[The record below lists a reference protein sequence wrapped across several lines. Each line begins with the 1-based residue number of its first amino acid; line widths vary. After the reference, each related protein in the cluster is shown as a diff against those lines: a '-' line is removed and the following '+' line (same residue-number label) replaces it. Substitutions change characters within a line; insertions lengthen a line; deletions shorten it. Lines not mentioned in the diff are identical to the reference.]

1 MTIAEPAPTIPT
13 GWKPNATYPEPPEE
27 TARPRLERFIDAMLS
42 MGQTG
47 QVFGEHGI
55 GKTSTFMSY
64 IPKAHPGTE
73 VVLIPAA
80 NLTPDDLL
88 VNAPVRDHRSGE
100 LALRQLLMRQLRP
113 GRPFVLLIDDSLQAG
128 DTIQAQLMQV
138 ACNWTLGEHDLRAM
152 GCVGVFL
159 TDNESV
165 AETSARR
172 SDLAVLDRMVTIR
185 ITANDTG
192 WRRHLAARHERWDLT
207 EVFRLWAGL
216 SPYLRHLLS
225 PRTLEHVLDCAR
237 EGFPLRW
244 GLPLLNGVRVELA
257 ELKKDGSP
265 GRDRTDEILDRIA
278 TAVGVANPRRVSDP
292 VRRILRAA
300 VRNRWAVLLQGPP
313 GCGKTEI
320 TKQVV
325 AEEIE
330 RPPVYFSL
338 PVTNVEDLCV
348 PIPTPDGTL
357 DVLLTRSLLGP
368 DPKVLVWDEYNRP
381 KDKSTF
387 AKLMEVTQEWSLAGR
402 PIRNLRAQVAL
413 QNPPYHL
420 GRKLLVSSN
429 NVAQASRFTVSYE
442 VRPEDIPAN
451 QWLIDTYGEVAE
463 VVLDWWKN
471 DIDDEGREWVTK
483 RTLERLIKLHQVG
496 EPLETGLIYLGEG
509 EYAPIPLAGLRQ
521 RLSGRRSIGIRE
533 LAAEADAWEA
543 RLAAATAA
551 SSEGTADSDTVH
563 QIFANAEV
571 SQLRDHIEIVARL
584 LRHLPPKL
592 RATYLVGQAED
603 KQRFWVEAFAKMAKG

>member
-1 MTIAEPAPTIPT
+1 MTITEPALTVAA
-13 GWKPNATYPEPPEE
+13 GWKPNATYPEPPRK

-64 IPKAHPGTE
+64 IPEAYPGTE

-88 VNAPVRDHRSGE
+88 VNAPVRDDRSGE

-138 ACNWTLGEHDLRAM
+138 ACNWTLGEHDLRAL

-159 TDNESV
+159 TDNESA

-172 SDLAVLDRMVTIR
+172 SDLAVLDRMVTLR

-192 WRRHLAARHERWDLT
+192 WRHHLAARHSGWDLT

-237 EGFPLRW
+237 DGFPLRW
-244 GLPLLNGVRVELA
+244 GLPLLNGARVELS
-257 ELKKDGSP
+257 EPGQDGSP
-265 GRDRTDEILDRIA
+265 GKDRTGEILDRIA
-278 TAVGVANPRRVSDP
+278 AAVGAANPRSVPDP

-313 GCGKTEI
+313 GCGKTEV

-325 AEEIE
+325 AEEIG

-402 PIRNLRAQVAL
+402 PISHLRAQVAL

-509 EYAPIPLAGLRQ
+509 EYAPIPLAGLRE
-521 RLSGRRSIGIRE
+521 RLSGRRTIGIRE

-543 RLAAATAA
+543 RLAAAAAA

-571 SQLRDHIEIVARL
+571 SQLREHIEVVARL

-592 RATYLVGQAED
+592 RATYLVGQAEA
-603 KQRFWVEAFAKMAKG
+603 KQRFWVDAFARMPKG